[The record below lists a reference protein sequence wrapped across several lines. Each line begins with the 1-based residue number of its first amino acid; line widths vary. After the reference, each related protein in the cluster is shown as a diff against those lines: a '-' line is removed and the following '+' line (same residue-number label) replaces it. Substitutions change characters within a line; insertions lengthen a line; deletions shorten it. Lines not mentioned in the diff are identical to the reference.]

1 MRQMWLL
8 NFQTFYKTSN
18 LSSLI
23 MINIRQSSI
32 LKILCQRMTICMFL
46 KIKFSFLWFIRL
58 CIMNKLLYFR
68 LQIILKWSITIYD
81 NLFINNISKHT
92 LTPGIYIS
100 LLLKVILSFF
110 KKLVHRTFI
119 DWTYL
124 FFTLYIVRFIKKN
137 SLLANFCTLGTKGY
151 YFGF

>member
-1 MRQMWLL
+1 MRQLWLL

-23 MINIRQSSI
+23 KINIRQSSI
-32 LKILCQRMTICMFL
+32 LKILCQRMTICLFL
-46 KIKFSFLWFIRL
+46 QIKFSFLWFIWL

-68 LQIILKWSITIYD
+68 LQSILKWSITIYD

-110 KKLVHRTFI
+110 EKLVHRTFI
-119 DWTYL
+119 NWTYL
-124 FFTLYIVRFIKKN
+124 FFTLYIMRFI
-137 SLLANFCTLGTKGY
+137 
-151 YFGF
+151 

>member
-1 MRQMWLL
+1 MRQLWLL
-8 NFQTFYKTSN
+8 NFQTFDKTSN
-18 LSSLI
+18 LPSLI

-32 LKILCQRMTICMFL
+32 LKIFCERMTICMIL
-46 KIKFSFLWFIRL
+46 QIKFNLLWFIRL
-58 CIMNKLLYFR
+58 CIINKWLYFR
-68 LQIILKWSITIYD
+68 LQSILKWSITIYY

-92 LTPGIYIS
+92 LTSGIYIS

-110 KKLVHRTFI
+110 EKLVHRTFI
-119 DWTYL
+119 NWTYL
-124 FFTLYIVRFIKKN
+124 FFTLYIMRFIKKN